1 MLQAISGDSQGR
13 IFTCGN
19 CMRALFLGKE
29 LMDMVDGTTPKPLSL
44 DAIGHVAWV
53 KKESQAVR
61 HKEQQSHE
69 SIHHI

>member
-1 MLQAISGDSQGR
+1 
-13 IFTCGN
+13 
-19 CMRALFLGKE
+19 MRALFLGKE